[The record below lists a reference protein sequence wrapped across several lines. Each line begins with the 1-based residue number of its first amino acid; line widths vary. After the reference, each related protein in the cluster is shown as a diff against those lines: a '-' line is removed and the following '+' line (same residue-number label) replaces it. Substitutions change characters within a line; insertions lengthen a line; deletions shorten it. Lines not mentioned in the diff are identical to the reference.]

1 MHLVTFDIDDTLI
14 LTQGFDDSCFIRAL
28 SETTRSRSINS
39 DWDSYPQVTEPGIA
53 AQVLG
58 DAFGRPASPEEMDE
72 AEARYQTA
80 ITEAIQAKPDSLVPM
95 PGAVELLDQLRH
107 DGEIAVA
114 CATGAWRSSSL
125 LRVKAAGINIDGFPL
140 ASGNDNPCKTGIVIA
155 AKAKAQKQW
164 RVDEFESHTHV
175 GDRLSDYEAAQAM
188 ASKFLAIG
196 AKKGKTEAFISVGV
210 EPILKDLCETERIIQ
225 IFKQL

>member
-28 SETTRSRSINS
+28 SETIGSTDINS
-39 DWDSYPQVTEPGIA
+39 DWDSYPHVTEPGVA
-53 AQVLG
+53 AQVLR

-72 AEARYQTA
+72 AESRYQTA

-95 PGAVELLDQLRH
+95 PGAVALLSQLRD

-125 LRVKAAGINIDGFPL
+125 LRVKAAGINLDGLPI
-140 ASGNDNPCKTGIVIA
+140 ASGNDDPCKTGIVIA

-164 RVDEFESHTHV
+164 RVDAFESHTHV

-188 ASKFLAIG
+188 GAKFLAIG
-196 AKKGKTEAFISVGV
+196 AKKGKTEAFQSAGV
-210 EPILKDLCETERIIQ
+210 DPILNDLREAKRIIQ
-225 IFKQL
+225 FFKKM